1 MSDDVIMAAAAVSD
15 GAYTLVIAD
24 FADTEVA
31 QQAYEALKEVEDGK
45 TVKIEGAV
53 VVKREAE
60 GDVKVVTA
68 TDRSTRRGLKWGVV
82 GGAALGLIFPPS
94 ILGSAVAL
102 GAVGAA
108 TGKGLEI
115 RHRKGLEEDLKDT
128 LAPGHSGIVVV
139 VSDPAAVELRKA
151 LEKAEAIIEKA
162 VDKAEALELKAV
174 AEELTASEA

>member
-1 MSDDVIMAAAAVSD
+1 MSDDVIMAAAAVTD
-15 GAYTLVIAD
+15 GAYTLLIAD
-24 FADTEVA
+24 FGDTEVA
-31 QQAYEALKEVEDGK
+31 EEAYEALKKVEDDA

-60 GDVKVVTA
+60 GEVKVVTA

-82 GGAALGLIFPPS
+82 GGVALGLIFPPS
-94 ILGSAVAL
+94 VLGSAVAL

-115 RHRKGLEEDLKDT
+115 RRRKGLEADLRDA
-128 LAPGHSGIVVV
+128 LAPGHSGIIVL

-151 LEKAEAIIEKA
+151 LEKAEAIVEKA
-162 VDKAEALELKAV
+162 VDKAEAVELKAAADELAA
-174 AEELTASEA
+174 AEG

>member
-1 MSDDVIMAAAAVSD
+1 MSDDVIMAAAAVTD
-15 GAYTLVIAD
+15 GAYTLLIAD
-24 FADTEVA
+24 FTETEVA
-31 QQAYEALKEVEDGK
+31 QEAYEALKEVEDRK

-60 GDVKVVTA
+60 GEVKVVTA
-68 TDRSTRRGLKWGVV
+68 TDHSTRRGLTWGVV

-115 RHRKGLEEDLKDT
+115 RHRKGLEADLKDA
-128 LAPGHSGIVVV
+128 LAPGHSGLVVV
-139 VSDPAAVELRKA
+139 VSDPSAVELRKA
-151 LEKAEAIIEKA
+151 LEKAEGIVEKA
-162 VDKAEALELKAV
+162 VDKAEAVELKAAADEITA
-174 AEELTASEA
+174 AEG